1 MLTVLNRW
9 KTDFCNLFN
18 SDNTNKCDFMD
29 TRDLVDDSLDQNISI
44 LKVVKAVQNAKLG
57 KASGVDCIP
66 AEVLKNDSSVL
77 LLHSLFN
84 VCFLTGQV
92 LTLWSRSIINPI
104 PKSSSNDKRD
114 PLSYRG
120 ISLAATMYKIY
131 SSILNKRT
139 VKWTDSNGIIAKE
152 QNVFR
157 KERSTVNHSSCLTNV
172 IDTHK
177 TFKLSRFCA
186 FIDFRKA
193 LDSVNR
199 NLLRQKLAN
208 NGHC

>member
-1 MLTVLNRW
+1 MCQHCGQGV
-9 KTDFCNLFN
+9 
-18 SDNTNKCDFMD
+18 
-29 TRDLVDDSLDQNISI
+29 SLIQFPS
-44 LKVVKAVQNAKLG
+44 KVQ
-57 KASGVDCIP
+57 C
-66 AEVLKNDSSVL
+66 
-77 LLHSLFN
+77 
-84 VCFLTGQV
+84 
-92 LTLWSRSIINPI
+92 
-104 PKSSSNDKRD
+104 SNDKRD

-139 VKWTDSNGIIAKE
+139 VKWTDSNGIIAEE

-177 TFKLSRFCA
+177 TFKLSTFCA